1 MLGRKELEELDREK
15 AALLTESGLNR
26 LVVETELQNLRST
39 FGWVSGATR
48 TSREF
53 APWLLL
59 LAPLAGFLLAR
70 GSRRPDSWVKRVA
83 AGLKW
88 LGPLYKLWK
97 SFSSARRRAE
107 ADESAL

>member
-1 MLGRKELEELDREK
+1 VFGRQELEELGREK
-15 AALLTESGLNR
+15 AALITESGLNR
-26 LVVETELQNLRST
+26 AVVQAELQNLGST

-53 APWLLL
+53 APFLLL

-70 GSRRPDSWVKRVA
+70 GSRRPASWVKRVV

-97 SFSSARRRAE
+97 SFSSARHPAE
-107 ADESAL
+107 DAESAS